1 MNIII
6 KNFKL
11 LSICLATIALI
22 TSCNKDVEQ
31 LSEGFNVPTG
41 VKLGDTIK
49 NTPSQSLFYDL
60 LVKTQLINEL
70 NDSSRSFTVFAPNN
84 EAIKEVVS
92 YLINSDLNLSAI
104 LLSFGLPPITPQL
117 PDSIF
122 SQLITLIP
130 DSLNQAQVT
139 PLIQYHIVPQKLLV
153 GPTTEAFPNFQYPT
167 IFNPSPSLS
176 DLLRLTT
183 FVSSRNGAFVNNI
196 PITNPNIVASNGVVH
211 EIAAVNMPPSQ
222 FMWDRI
228 STDTGLTILKAAI
241 ERADSAGP
249 ALQSV
254 LGLEPS
260 IAIGANFTL
269 FAPTNLAM
277 KQLLSALPQGNLP
290 VAAPDAAF
298 INFLGSNFVSTEFV
312 SGLIAYHVFDGRDVT
327 NKPGVSVARPGR
339 TFLNNFPAVTNN
351 YPTLLNS
358 DSAAVFHPGLFIT
371 STFSGPIVTA
381 ATVKG
386 LGNATASN
394 ILINPYPNGSSDQH
408 YLNGVMHKIDQVL
421 LPQ

>member
-11 LSICLATIALI
+11 LSICLATLVLI

-31 LSEGFNVPTG
+31 FPESFNVPTG

-92 YLINSDLNLSAI
+92 YLINSDPNLSAI

-139 PLIQYHIVPQKLLV
+139 PLIKYHIVPQKLLI
-153 GPTTEAFPNFQYPT
+153 GSATDIFPNYQYPT
-167 IFNPSPSLS
+167 LLSPGLRIF
-176 DLLRLTT
+176 
-183 FVSSRNGAFVNNI
+183 VCSRNGAFVNNI
-196 PITNPNIVASNGVVH
+196 PITSSNILASNGVVH

-222 FMWDRI
+222 FLWDRI
-228 STDTGLTILKAAI
+228 SIDTGLAILKAAI
-241 ERADSAGP
+241 ERADSGSAP
-249 ALQSV
+249 TLQYL
-254 LGLEPS
+254 LGATHDTAN
-260 IAIGANFTL
+260 IIGANLTL

-277 KQLLSALPQGNLP
+277 KQLLSGLSGGSLNEDSSNSLFISFLNMLP
-290 VAAPDAAF
+290 VR
-298 INFLGSNFVSTEFV
+298 NVL
-312 SGLIAYHVFDGRDVT
+312 GLISYHVFDDRNVT
-327 NKPGVSVARPGR
+327 NKVGLYSVARPCR
-339 TFLNNFPAVTNN
+339 TFLNNFPTLATNCT
-351 YPTLLNS
+351 TLFNS
-358 DSAAVFHPGLFIT
+358 DSTFVSHPGVSISLGA
-371 STFSGPIVTA
+371 GPS
-381 ATVKG
+381 ATIKG